1 MINEQN
7 KIVMGFDSL
16 ACFDSSIE
24 ELDIA
29 FFKLKYLPKAIKEA
43 TLKADDR
50 EVKQQLASLRLY
62 DLDNNCA
69 TYSGILLLHNN
80 PIYYLPGAYIQYVK
94 FQDITR
100 TGDVLAEK
108 VFKGNLID
116 VLKNI
121 DDFIKYNIIVEKPVR
136 NGTFRE
142 DTYRSYPAWT
152 LRELT
157 LNAIMHRDY
166 QSNAPIYIYDF
177 KDRIEI
183 HNTGGLYGSVRPN
196 NFPNTSDYRN
206 PVLAEI
212 LRNLGY
218 VNRFNYGIQRSQEEL
233 AQNGNPPAIFDIS
246 IPTHF
251 VARIFKKIEP

>member
-1 MINEQN
+1 MINRQKKVE
-7 KIVMGFDSL
+7 IGFDSL

-24 ELDIA
+24 ELDIVL
-29 FFKLKYLPKAIKEA
+29 FKLKYLPKAMNEDI
-43 TLKADDR
+43 LKANNQED
-50 EVKQQLASLRLY
+50 KQKLASLRLC
-62 DLDNNCA
+62 DLDNDCA
-69 TYSGILLLHNN
+69 TYGGILLLHNN

-94 FQDITR
+94 FQDVTR

-108 VFKGNLID
+108 IFKGHLID

-142 DTYRSYPAWT
+142 DTYRSYPAWA

-166 QSNAPIYIYDF
+166 QSNAPIYIYEF

-183 HNTGGLYGSVRPN
+183 HNPGGLYGGVRPN

-218 VNRFNYGIQRSQEEL
+218 VNRFNYGIQRSQEEF

-246 IPTHF
+246 VQTHF
-251 VARIFKKIEP
+251 AVSVFKKSEP